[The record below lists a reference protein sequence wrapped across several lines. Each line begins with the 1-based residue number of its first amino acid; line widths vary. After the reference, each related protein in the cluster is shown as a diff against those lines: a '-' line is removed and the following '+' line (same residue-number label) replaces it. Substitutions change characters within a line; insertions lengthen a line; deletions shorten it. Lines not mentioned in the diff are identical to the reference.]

1 MLKKENQLS
10 RKEIEL
16 LPKVELHVHL
26 DCCLSFAVVSRLK
39 PGITREKYNKDFIG
53 RKILPGTNLWRWIG

>member
-1 MLKKENQLS
+1 MLKKKNQLS

-26 DCCLSFAVVSRLK
+26 DCCLSFDVVSKLK
-39 PGITREKYNKDFIG
+39 PGITRQEYNKDFIG
-53 RKILPGTNLWRWIG
+53 ANK